1 MRVAKDMILFT
12 KWYVDTTSLAAFI
25 FFLYY
30 SKQTM
35 TCLLLSRSF
44 HEDEGLKEVIV
55 PLPSWIG
62 GSSFAESQAEKD
74 QV

>member
-1 MRVAKDMILFT
+1 
-12 KWYVDTTSLAAFI
+12 
-25 FFLYY
+25 
-30 SKQTM
+30 M

-62 GSSFAESQAEKD
+62 RSPFAESQAEKD
-74 QV
+74 QVEQKIYREK

>member
-1 MRVAKDMILFT
+1 
-12 KWYVDTTSLAAFI
+12 
-25 FFLYY
+25 
-30 SKQTM
+30 M

-62 GSSFAESQAEKD
+62 RSPFAESQAEKD
-74 QV
+74 QVEQKYIERNELYKQI

>member
-1 MRVAKDMILFT
+1 MILFT
-12 KWYVDTTSLAAFI
+12 KWYVDTTSLAALI

-44 HEDEGLKEVIV
+44 HEVEGLKEVIV
-55 PLPSWIG
+55 PLPSWMG
-62 GSSFAESQAEKD
+62 RSPFATSQAEKD